1 MTRSIPTLVGGIFIG
16 ILSTIGVATA
26 TNHVGQANRLVTEA
40 RAELAEI
47 QSMIPAAYR
56 NPSVLRRIEAE
67 SNELS
72 RTLAS
77 LDRTVDNMRAPTAP
91 RVVSSSELTQI
102 ERSIDRESFSDDQ
115 LAVLRSASRGR
126 HFTSSQVI
134 RLMNGFS
141 FDDDKVEA
149 AVILF
154 PRVIDQQNWYTVY
167 GGLTFSSDKTALRR
181 RTM

>member
-16 ILSTIGVATA
+16 ILSTVGVATA
-26 TNHVGQANRLVTEA
+26 TNHVNQANRLVAEA

-47 QSMIPAAYR
+47 QSLIPAARR

-67 SNELS
+67 SHDLS

-77 LDRTVDNMRAPTAP
+77 LDRTVDNMRTPPAP
-91 RVVSSSELTQI
+91 RVVSSSELHQI
-102 ERSIDRESFSDDQ
+102 ERSINRESFSDDQ

-126 HFTSSQVI
+126 YFTSAQVLQ
-134 RLMNGFS
+134 LMRGFS

-154 PRVIDQQNWYTVY
+154 PRVVDQQNWYTVY